1 MQTYVKQYIYVYV
14 FKKKKK
20 TRVMFDRHMS
30 EKQLHNGVFWV
41 FSRFYRYRTVFV
53 YVSRQPCQID
63 RYINENRSC
72 VLRFEKRY
80 DRYITVI
87 RSGISV
93 KNGYKKHIS
102 HLNDKEVGLPDYYV
116 RLPAPGWLR
125 ALASCAC

>member
-1 MQTYVKQYIYVYV
+1 
-14 FKKKKK
+14 
-20 TRVMFDRHMS
+20 MFDRYMS

-87 RSGISV
+87 RSGICQ
-93 KNGYKKHIS
+93 KRLQKAHFAFERQ
-102 HLNDKEVGLPDYYV
+102 EVGLPDT
-116 RLPAPGWLR
+116 
-125 ALASCAC
+125 